1 MSHSGLLDGDSA
13 PHTLGWHILTDMQI
27 WLPLH
32 SRSMIKHDGRAIQLY
47 HGKGYDMARPK
58 KEKELKRNHPVMLR
72 FNDTEY
78 EIIIENAK
86 SAGLPLAEFLRRQI
100 MDKRVTVKY
109 EIVADVPELKK
120 LIAEFGKIGS
130 NLNQIA
136 RHFNQGGI
144 HSQEMRQAIN
154 KCIAEIYEMKYEVV
168 KMAGDFHGDTETHSK

>member
-1 MSHSGLLDGDSA
+1 
-13 PHTLGWHILTDMQI
+13 
-27 WLPLH
+27 
-32 SRSMIKHDGRAIQLY
+32 
-47 HGKGYDMARPK
+47 MARPK
-58 KEKELKRNHPVMLR
+58 KEKELKRSHPVMLR

-78 EIIIENAK
+78 EIITENAK
-86 SAGLPLAEFLRRQI
+86 GSGLPLAEFLRRQV

-154 KCIAEIYEMKYEVV
+154 KCIAEIYELKYEVV

>member
-1 MSHSGLLDGDSA
+1 
-13 PHTLGWHILTDMQI
+13 MQN

-32 SRSMIKHDGRAIQLY
+32 SRSVIKHDGRAIQLY

-58 KEKELKRNHPVMLR
+58 KEKELKRSHCAMLR

-78 EIIIENAK
+78 EIIMANANG
-86 SAGLPLAEFLRRQI
+86 AGLPLAEFLRRQVMKGKVI
-100 MDKRVTVKY
+100 AKY

-120 LIAEFGKIGS
+120 LVAEFGKIGS

-144 HSQEMRQAIN
+144 HSQEMRQAIGR
-154 KCIAEIYEMKYEVV
+154 CLAEIHEMQQEVI